1 MTRCVL
7 AATLIASITALRPHP
22 ILGTD
27 DAKQFRRQ
35 TGEAF
40 ARLMPQVVDAML
52 ANSTA
57 KADDLAA
64 GDALLRKMNR
74 GAQTVG
80 DMDAPAIRGYVR
92 RVYNDRAFQICEL
105 FGAARRQS
113 NLPFARGR
121 RVATLGGGPCCCLA
135 GYRVFEDVAELGGGD
150 GAAPRFYDGEDGAA
164 PRFYAFDYAPTW
176 APCVAALAAALGEPV
191 AFDACDLGAPLAAR
205 ENDALRAVAPTLD
218 VAILSR
224 TLSEVDRARRDPAWA
239 PLLLELWAALPRSA
253 IVLVKDEAYVEA
265 EARRLLPDAETWA
278 ADGVLGT
285 FFRKAPG
292 IS

>member
-35 TGEAF
+35 AGQAF
-40 ARLMPQVVDAML
+40 ARLMPPVVDAML

-80 DMDAPAIRGYVR
+80 DMDALAIRGYVR

-150 GAAPRFYDGEDGAA
+150 GAAPRFY
-164 PRFYAFDYAPTW
+164 AFDYAPTW

-205 ENDALRAVAPTLD
+205 ENAALRAVAPTLD

-265 EARRLLPDAETWA
+265 EARRLLPDADTWA

>member
-1 MTRCVL
+1 MTRRVL

-22 ILGTD
+22 ILSTD
-27 DAKQFRRQ
+27 DAKQFRKQ

-80 DMDAPAIRGYVR
+80 DMDALAIRGYVR

-135 GYRVFEDVAELGGGD
+135 GYRVFEDVAELGGG
-150 GAAPRFYDGEDGAA
+150 AAPSS
-164 PRFYAFDYAPTW
+164 P
-176 APCVAALAAALGEPV
+176 
-191 AFDACDLGAPLAAR
+191 
-205 ENDALRAVAPTLD
+205 
-218 VAILSR
+218 S
-224 TLSEVDRARRDPAWA
+224 
-239 PLLLELWAALPRSA
+239 
-253 IVLVKDEAYVEA
+253 
-265 EARRLLPDAETWA
+265 
-278 ADGVLGT
+278 
-285 FFRKAPG
+285 
-292 IS
+292 

>member
-1 MTRCVL
+1 
-7 AATLIASITALRPHP
+7 
-22 ILGTD
+22 
-27 DAKQFRRQ
+27 
-35 TGEAF
+35 
-40 ARLMPQVVDAML
+40 MPQVVDAML

-105 FGAARRQS
+105 FGAARRHS
-113 NLPFARGR
+113 FLPFARGR

-150 GAAPRFYDGEDGAA
+150 GAAPRFYGGGDGAAPRFYGGEHGAA

>member
-1 MTRCVL
+1 MTHRVL
-7 AATLIASITALRPHP
+7 AATLIASIAALHRPHP
-22 ILGTD
+22 ILSTD
-27 DAKQFRRQ
+27 DAKQFRKQ

-40 ARLMPQVVDAML
+40 ARLMPPVVDAML

-80 DMDAPAIRGYVR
+80 DMDALAIRGYVR

-150 GAAPRFYDGEDGAA
+150 GAAPRFYDGAA

-224 TLSEVDRARRDPAWA
+224 TLSEVDQARRDPAWA